1 MTWSELTELKNFRSV
16 PMLSSQESDEKIWA
30 VGGYLKNQ
38 NYYRASAHVQ
48 TIDLETGD
56 VTLLSDMAFNRNITG
71 GCTVM
76 VEDRF
81 LYIIGGAGIH
91 EEDYEW
97 TADVTRNISMLD
109 TKTGVWKNDLP
120 RMRITRIGPQCLE
133 TTIDGNKGEN
143 LSLFGN
149 K

>member
-1 MTWSELTELKNFRSV
+1 
-16 PMLSSQESDEKIWA
+16 MLSSQESDEKIWA
-30 VGGYLKNQ
+30 VGGYLENQ

-81 LYIIGGAGIH
+81 LYIIGGSGIH

-97 TADVTRNISMLD
+97 TADVTR
-109 TKTGVWKNDLP
+109 TGSC
-120 RMRITRIGPQCLE
+120 I
-133 TTIDGNKGEN
+133 
-143 LSLFGN
+143 
-149 K
+149 